1 MFEILKLGDKEPIV
15 YYVPNGGG
23 GGWGFFC
30 KSSNEESDLVICDV
44 VLPSRAVYALF
55 GEMKQ

>member
-23 GGWGFFC
+23 GGGGGIFMR
-30 KSSNEESDLVICDV
+30 N
-44 VLPSRAVYALF
+44 
-55 GEMKQ
+55 

>member
-23 GGWGFFC
+23 GGGDFSA
-30 KSSNEESDLVICDV
+30 KVQTKRV
-44 VLPSRAVYALF
+44 T
-55 GEMKQ
+55 